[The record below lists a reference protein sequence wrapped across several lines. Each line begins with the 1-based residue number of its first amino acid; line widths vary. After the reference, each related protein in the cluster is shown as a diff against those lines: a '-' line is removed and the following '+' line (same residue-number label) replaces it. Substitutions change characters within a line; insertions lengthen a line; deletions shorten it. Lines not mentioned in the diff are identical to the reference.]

1 MELIGRG
8 VLDTPPSRGTTAS
21 CVARPGRRPR
31 QGVRMNVPTAD
42 HPSCESLVAGEQ
54 SGITMR
60 PFKMQM
66 TAPQSGLF
74 FCLPALVEMT
84 MT

>member
-21 CVARPGRRPR
+21 CVGTTWKTATA
-31 QGVRMNVPTAD
+31 GVRMNTRPQTTRPAK
-42 HPSCESLVAGEQ
+42 SLVVGEQ

-60 PFKMQM
+60 LFKMQM

-74 FCLPALVEMT
+74 LST
-84 MT
+84 RSG